1 MGPRPRAVLQVV
13 RVGAALMAVQAV
25 LHCMRQPSC
34 AVRPPNSFLLLCM
47 CKRCRNDGR
56 NAVYM

>member
-1 MGPRPRAVLQVV
+1 
-13 RVGAALMAVQAV
+13 MAVQAV

-47 CKRCRNDGR
+47 RKNRGNDQR
-56 NAVYM
+56 NAVHMSCSVHLTLHANETPRRR